1 MQKNIEILLNELES
15 FGIHNDA
22 NTNDSALRMKNITK
36 DTGEFLSIL
45 IKSSKATNIL
55 EVGTSNGYSTI
66 WLAQNFL
73 DAKGHVTTIEFDDN
87 KATMAVDNFRKA
99 GLESTI
105 TLHKGDAVEFIKEQ
119 ADGAFDFIFL
129 DSDRKQYINWWGDLN
144 RILKDKSLL
153 VVDNVNSH
161 REEVTEFINVIRNS
175 DAHDSLI
182 VSVGKGQ
189 LMIFKK

>member
-1 MQKNIEILLNELES
+1 MQKNIEMLLNELES
-15 FGIHNDA
+15 FGIYNDS

-73 DAKGHVTTIEFDDN
+73 DVKGHVTTLEFDDN
-87 KATMAVDNFRKA
+87 KAAMALDNFRKA

-105 TLHKGDAVEFIKEQ
+105 TLHKGDAGEFIKEQ
-119 ADGAFDFIFL
+119 ADGTFDFIFL
-129 DSDRKQYINWWGDLN
+129 DSDRKQYMNWWEDLN

-161 REEVTEFINVIRNS
+161 REEVEEFINVIRS
-175 DAHDSLI
+175 SEAHDSLI